1 MPPLRILSRADVE
14 AAVDMP
20 TAIATVRRAFVELST
35 GQAHVPLR
43 TAIPVSPDATSLVM
57 PAYLGGSGGL
67 GLKVVNV
74 YPGNIARGL
83 PLIHALVIVL
93 DAATGAP
100 VAALEGGGLTALRTG
115 AASGVATDL
124 LAWPDARRLT
134 VFGAGTQAEPQ
145 ALAVCAVRPIER
157 VTIVSTMPGSAQA
170 LAERLAGQPTV
181 PPAIDIVDNPALA
194 VADADIICTATTSPT
209 PVFPAKALPDG
220 VHINAIGAFTPITR
234 EIPGEV
240 VARARIVVD
249 QRVAAEAEAGDLVIP
264 WRAGESPGPAA
275 WTEIGLIAAG
285 RAPGRQSREEITLFK
300 SVGNAVQD
308 IAVAALA
315 VQRAAERG
323 LGTVV
328 EL

>member
-1 MPPLRILSRADVE
+1 MPTVRVLSRADV
-14 AAVDMP
+14 AAVVDMP
-20 TAIATVRRAFVELST
+20 TAIAAVRQAFIELST
-35 GQAHVPLR
+35 GQAAVPMR
-43 TAIPVSPDATSLVM
+43 TALPIPPDATSLIM
-57 PAYLGGSGGL
+57 PAYLGGDHGL

-74 YPGNIARGL
+74 YPGNAQRGL
-83 PLIHALVIVL
+83 PLIHALVVVF

-134 VFGAGTQAEPQ
+134 VFGAGAQAAPQ
-145 ALAVCAVRPIER
+145 VLAVCAVRPIER
-157 VTIVSTMPGSAQA
+157 VTIVSTVPGSAQA
-170 LAERLAGQPTV
+170 LAERLAGEPTISSD
-181 PPAIDIVDNPALA
+181 IDIVDNPALA
-194 VADADIICTATTSPT
+194 VADADIVCTATTSPT

-220 VHINAIGAFTPITR
+220 VHINAIGAFTPTTR

-249 QRVAAEAEAGDLVIP
+249 QRAAAEAEAGDLVIP
-264 WRAGESPGPAA
+264 WRAGEAPGPTA

-285 RAPGRQSREEITLFK
+285 QAPGRQSREEITLFK

-315 VQRAAERG
+315 VRRAVERG
-323 LGTVV
+323 LGMVV
-328 EL
+328 AL

>member
-1 MPPLRILSRADVE
+1 MPPLRVLSRADVL

-20 TAIATVRRAFVELST
+20 TAIAAVRRAFIELSL
-35 GQAHVPLR
+35 GQARVPLR
-43 TAIPVSPDATSLVM
+43 AAIAVPPDATSLVM
-57 PAYLGGSGGL
+57 PAYLDGSHSL
-67 GLKVVNV
+67 GLKVVSV
-74 YPGNIARGL
+74 TPGNAARDL

-93 DAATGAP
+93 DAVTGAP

-134 VFGAGTQAEPQ
+134 VFGAGAQAEPQ
-145 ALAVCAVRPIER
+145 VLAVCAVRPIEC
-157 VTIVSTMPGSAQA
+157 VTIISTMPGSAQA
-170 LAERLAGQPTV
+170 LAERLAGQPGV
-181 PPAIDIVDNPALA
+181 PSAIDIVDHPALA

-209 PVFPAKALPDG
+209 PVFPGKALGDG
-220 VHINAIGAFTPITR
+220 AHINAIGAFTPTTR

-249 QRVAAEAEAGDLVIP
+249 QRAAAEAEAGDLLIP
-264 WRAGESPGPAA
+264 WQAGEAAGPDT

-285 RAPGRQSREEITLFK
+285 RAPGRQSRQEITLFK

-308 IAVAALA
+308 IAVASLA
-315 VQRAAERG
+315 AQRAVERG
-323 LGTVV
+323 LGVVV